1 MKLPRTS
8 TLLLLACGAALAAI
22 AAWFRAWGLLTLVVV
37 GGAGLAW
44 YRLQVARSAAT
55 EKFFGDMGED
65 TRLTGF
71 QGAPSEMPV
80 DRQPPAPPP
89 PRH

>member
-1 MKLPRTS
+1 MNLPRFS
-8 TLLLLACGAALAAI
+8 TLLPIVACVLLAAG
-22 AAWFRAWGLLTLVVV
+22 AAWFRAWGLLALVVV
-37 GGAGLAW
+37 GGAGFAW

-55 EKFFGDMGED
+55 EKFFGDFGEE

-80 DRQPPAPPP
+80 DRQPPAPPGAG
-89 PRH
+89 H